1 MTPNNNLLALQQEW
15 ATLQTQFDSYEK
27 HSLLIKLFNVAMS
40 CALLFIVNIGLWTL
54 LICALIWLQ
63 DGIWKTFQGRI
74 AQRLESVECSI
85 KHYCTAKNAE
95 GNGDSSHMAM
105 QFNSAW
111 EESRKGAIGL
121 VFEYLKNS
129 IKPTVAYPH
138 VLLLLI
144 IFANSFLTG

>member
-1 MTPNNNLLALQQEW
+1 MTPDSNLLALQQEW
-15 ATLQTQFDSYEK
+15 TTLQTQFDSYEK
-27 HSLLIKLFNVAMS
+27 HSLFIKLFNVAIS
-40 CALLFIVNIGLWTL
+40 CALLFIVNIGLWAL
-54 LICALIWLQ
+54 FICAIVWLQ

-74 AQRLESVECSI
+74 AQRLESLEHGI
-85 KHYCTAKNAE
+85 KHYASAKNAQ
-95 GNGDSSHMAM
+95 GNGDSPLLAM
-105 QFNSAW
+105 QFNTAW

-144 IFANSFLTG
+144 IIANSCLAG

>member
-1 MTPNNNLLALQQEW
+1 MIPDNNLLALQQEW
-15 ATLQTQFDSYEK
+15 TTLQTQFDSYEK
-27 HSLLIKLFNVAMS
+27 HSLFIKLFNVAIS

-54 LICALIWLQ
+54 FICALIWIQ
-63 DGIWKTFQGRI
+63 DGIWKTFQERI
-74 AQRLESVECSI
+74 AQRLESVERSI
-85 KHYCTAKNAE
+85 KYCSSTQNPKSNL
-95 GNGDSSHMAM
+95 DSLHIAM

-121 VFEYLKNS
+121 VFEYLKTS

-144 IFANSFLTG
+144 IFANSRLAG